1 MSDKDLSHTMRATL
15 RELDFMTG
23 DKTLSAIANRMGT
36 TNAGAA
42 KTLRALEDR
51 GFVRETLN
59 GTYALR

>member
-1 MSDKDLSHTMRATL
+1 MSDQDLSHTMSAML
-15 RELDFMTG
+15 RELDFMAG
-23 DKTLSAIANRMGT
+23 DKTLSAIASRMGT

-51 GFVRETLN
+51 GLVRETIN